1 MRFTLKSMEVL
12 RRRPKK
18 NKLCYDMEDYDAKIR
33 DVIIENAGCRPI
45 MWNTNRSEPL
55 CSTSESFQGIVLEHF
70 DQFNQLERK
79 NKTYLDPCL
88 SIEKLQIEYAEENNL
103 CEEGY
108 GIEDDDGWLKLIF
121 DLAPDNF
128 KEIKQA
134 RKYSLQSLVGN
145 AGGYIGLCLGC
156 ALWNV
161 PKTILGIWKNFKNNH
176 SHGQI

>member
-1 MRFTLKSMEVL
+1 MRFTLRSMEVI

-88 SIEKLQIEYAEENNL
+88 SIEKLQIEYTEENIPSG
-103 CEEGY
+103 EEDLSD
-108 GIEDDDGWLKLIF
+108 DDDGWFRIQF
-121 DLAPDNF
+121 DLIPNSF
-128 KEIKQA
+128 KEIKQV
-134 RKYSLQSLVGN
+134 RKYSVQSLVGN
-145 AGGYIGLCLGC
+145 GGGYIGLCLGY

-161 PKTILGIWKNFKNNH
+161 PTTILDIWKNFKNIH
-176 SHGQI
+176 VHGQI